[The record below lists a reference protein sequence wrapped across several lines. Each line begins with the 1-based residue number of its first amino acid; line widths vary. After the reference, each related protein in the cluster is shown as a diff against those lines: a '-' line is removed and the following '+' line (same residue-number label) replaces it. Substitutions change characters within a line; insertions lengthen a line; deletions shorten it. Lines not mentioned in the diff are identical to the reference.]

1 MGVTGRPDGTVGVSR
16 TVASALTKESSP
28 DAGGADGWDAA
39 RQLGWRILH
48 CSRLAMTTNPRLAS
62 EWFVDDTYGIAKRFG
77 ECSREIA
84 ARGSGFGPWE
94 TLEEKYPGIGQPWN
108 SGATAVPA
116 SATAAVAKA
125 AAEWADA
132 DTVAAHYAYGNDYL
146 CVRDVGETAGAD
158 SVLSAESRAWL
169 ASKYAIRFLSA
180 HELAAVIADS
190 AKGPIK

>member
-1 MGVTGRPDGTVGVSR
+1 VSR
-16 TVASALTKESSP
+16 TSAPALTKESSP

-39 RQLGWRILH
+39 RQLGWKILH

-62 EWFVDDTYGIAKRFG
+62 EWFVDDSYGIAKRFG

-84 ARGSGFGPWE
+84 ANGCGFGPWE
-94 TLEEKYPGIGQPWN
+94 ALEEKYPGIGQPWN
-108 SGATAVPA
+108 SGAAAVPA
-116 SATAAVAKA
+116 SAAGDVAKA

-146 CVRDVGETAGAD
+146 CVRDVGEGDGAG
-158 SVLSAESRAWL
+158 SVLSAPSRASL

-180 HELAAVIADS
+180 RELAAMIPNS
-190 AKGPIK
+190 AMEPR